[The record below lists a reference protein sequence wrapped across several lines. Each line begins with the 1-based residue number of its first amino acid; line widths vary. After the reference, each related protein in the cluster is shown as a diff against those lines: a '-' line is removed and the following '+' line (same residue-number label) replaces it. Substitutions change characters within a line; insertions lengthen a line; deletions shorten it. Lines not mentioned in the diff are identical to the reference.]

1 MKHLKPRSMV
11 AIPVAAISLMVI
23 ACSGGQTDPVERL
36 AAVGGLRLYV
46 FDCGTLKADP
56 ARFRLKPEEVATT
69 DLSVPCFLVVH
80 PRGRLIWDPGAVPD
94 SDWTP
99 TGRPVTHHL
108 ALPDGTERDLTLR
121 KRLSAQLGE
130 AGYEAK
136 DIDYLAFSHYHY
148 DHTANANALTG
159 ATWLVRQVERDAMF
173 SEKPPG
179 VTQPAN
185 YAALKTSKTVIIQG
199 DEHDVFGDGTVIIKF
214 APGHT
219 PGHRVLYLKLPRTGG
234 VVLSGDLYHFPEAR
248 TLKRV
253 TIFDFDQARTAVSR
267 EAIEA
272 FLAKTGAQLWIQ
284 HDSIGTSRLKKAPDY
299 YE

>member
-1 MKHLKPRSMV
+1 
-11 AIPVAAISLMVI
+11 
-23 ACSGGQTDPVERL
+23 
-36 AAVGGLRLYV
+36 
-46 FDCGTLKADP
+46 
-56 ARFRLKPEEVATT
+56 
-69 DLSVPCFLVVH
+69 
-80 PRGRLIWDPGAVPD
+80 
-94 SDWTP
+94 
-99 TGRPVTHHL
+99 
-108 ALPDGTERDLTLR
+108 
-121 KRLSAQLGE
+121 
-130 AGYEAK
+130 
-136 DIDYLAFSHYHY
+136 
-148 DHTANANALTG
+148 
-159 ATWLVRQVERDAMF
+159 MF

-185 YAALKTSKTVIIQG
+185 YAALKTGKTVIIQG

-219 PGHRVLYLKLPRTGG
+219 PGHQVLYLTLPRTGG

-253 TIFDFDQARTAVSR
+253 TIFDFDQGQTAASR

-284 HDSIGTSRLKKAPDY
+284 HDSIGNSRLKKAPDY